1 MGLTGTLWI
10 GLNALQAQQV
20 GMQTTANN
28 VANLNTPGYSR
39 QVPIMVEVDTSLQ
52 GTLVLGGGVKVQGI
66 QSLRDSLLD
75 LQISQETQQQGS
87 SQAFVNAMSQV
98 QTSFPDDTIGIGQ
111 QMSAFFQSLNSL
123 STDPSDPTL
132 RQGVMTAAQSM
143 ATAFNNTA
151 GQLTATRQSLDSYV
165 TQQVQEINQ
174 ITQQIGTI
182 NSKLTAVAS
191 SSQEY
196 GAFIDQR
203 TALIQ
208 QLSGL
213 IDVSQINDGISL
225 TITTKQGT
233 PLVVDAQAQPLTTSL
248 ASDGVEHVYNAQGQD
263 ITTQISGGQ
272 LGGTLAARDQGI
284 PSLQNGLDS
293 LAGGLVTALNSAQA
307 MGTDLY
313 GNVGADLFKPITGTG
328 AAAGMALNFTDPNM
342 IAASSDG
349 SEGSNGNLS
358 NLSAVATS
366 PVSDGMTPS
375 GAYGNLVFQVGTAVS
390 NQNSELSA
398 SNAMLQQ
405 LQTQQSSISGVSLDQ
420 EASNLMLYQQAYQ
433 ASAQVIST
441 VNQMLQTILNM

>member
-39 QVPIMVEVDTSLQ
+39 QVPIMVEVDPSLQ
-52 GTLVLGGGVKVQGI
+52 GTIVLGGGVKVQGI
-66 QSLRDSLLD
+66 QSLRDTLLD

-151 GQLTATRQSLDSYV
+151 GQLTATRQTLDSYV

-182 NSKLTAVAS
+182 NSKLTSVGS
-191 SSQEY
+191 STSEY

-225 TITTKQGT
+225 TLTTNQGT
-233 PLVVDAQAQPLTTSL
+233 PLVVDAQAQQLTTSF

-263 ITTQISGGQ
+263 ITTQISSGQ

-313 GNVGADLFKPITGTG
+313 GNVGADLFKPLTGAG

-349 SEGSNGNLS
+349 TKGSNGNLV
-358 NLSAVATS
+358 NLSAVANN
-366 PVSDGMTPS
+366 PVSNGMTPS